1 MFTSHIS
8 RMMFPKRPA
17 FIALLLLCLFSCDP
31 FEIPEE
37 GISTEITEEK
47 GISQLVIPDQFNF
60 EMYETIQW
68 DFSAVDNQNQ
78 LLKNVPVNIYSY
90 EDDEKKLLAS
100 GLINEE
106 RKFEFEYR
114 AAAHLDHLLIE
125 TTFPGLPNKLWV
137 PIDAKN
143 KEITLGLT
151 KGEDLPPSLL
161 SIPSKDSYTHKKST
175 PTTNIVGATNDYT
188 FHYMGSYNSQGKP
201 DYLEPTPEVVDQSIL
216 NLINTG
222 LPEGQPVP
230 TYNPQ
235 YITEG
240 ATTNLNLIEDAEVWV
255 SFVHEGA
262 GYRNSFGYYSYPT
275 NSPPSSVDDID
286 SLFIVFPNVS
296 FQGSG
301 GHLQTGDKVSLGT
314 FEAGTSIGWF
324 LVPDA
329 WSNSKKIVEQPEK
342 ESLKLSTSQ
351 FNDFTAE
358 EYRSH
363 TVLLLDEPGERL
375 ILGFEDID
383 RPGGDND
390 FNDAIFL
397 ITMNPF
403 EAVNTNGIVPPTQG
417 GGGSSEPEYPYVTY
431 TPGEGSYGTLAFED
445 LWPNAGDYDMND
457 LVVDYNIAE
466 YRASNNKVGKIR
478 CEFVLQAMGAGLKN
492 GFGFQLELGSSKIKS
507 VTGYSHSENYLT
519 LNANG
524 TEAGQSKA
532 TIIVFDNGD
541 AIMPS
546 PGTFVNTVHTDPYI
560 QPDTIIVEIELEN
573 NEVAKNVG
581 YPPYNPFLI
590 KGMNRGLEVHLP
602 NKAPTDL
609 ADMSILGTEDDDSDS
624 GIGRYYKTSTHLPW
638 AINIPTSFDY
648 PMEKEAVNV
657 AHEKFSSWAQSG
669 GDIYNDW
676 FLNLAGYRKTSR
688 IYQKN

>member
-1 MFTSHIS
+1 MSTTKYKNPSFV
-8 RMMFPKRPA
+8 KNPA
-17 FIALLLLCLFSCDP
+17 FLALILICLFSCDP
-31 FEIPEE
+31 FDIPEE
-37 GISTEITEEK
+37 GISTPTLEEK
-47 GISQLVIPDQFNF
+47 SINQLVIPYQFNF

-68 DFSAVDNQNQ
+68 DFTAVDNRNQ
-78 LLKNVPVNIYSY
+78 PLNNVPVNIYRY
-90 EDDEKKLLAS
+90 ENEEKRLLAS

-106 RKFEFEYR
+106 KIFEFEYR

-125 TTFPGLPNKLWV
+125 TTFPGLPNQLWV
-137 PIDAKN
+137 PIDAKT
-143 KEITLGLT
+143 KEITLGIT
-151 KGEDLPPSLL
+151 EGDELPTSIL
-161 SIPSKDSYTHKKST
+161 STPSKEAYTQTKSA
-175 PTTNIVGATNDYT
+175 PTTNIAGSTNEYT
-188 FHYMGSYNSQGKP
+188 FHYMGTYNGQGKP

-216 NLINTG
+216 DIINTG

-262 GYRNSFGYYSYPT
+262 GYKNSFGYYSFPT

-286 SLFIVFPNVS
+286 SLIIAFPNVS

-301 GHLQTGDKVSLGT
+301 GQLQTGDKVSLGT

-351 FNDFTAE
+351 FNDFTAAD
-358 EYRSH
+358 YRSH

-397 ITMNPF
+397 VTMNPF

-417 GGGSSEPEYPYVTY
+417 GEGGDEPDYPYVTY

-445 LWPNAGDYDMND
+445 LWPNSGDYDMND

-466 YRASNNKVGKIR
+466 YRASNNKVGKIK

-492 GFGFQLELGSSKIKS
+492 GFGFQLELNSSKIKS
-507 VTGYSHSENYLT
+507 VTGYSHSENYIT
-519 LNANG
+519 VNANG
-524 TEAGQSKA
+524 TEAGQTKA

-546 PGTFVNTVHTDPYI
+546 PGTFVNTVPTEAYI

-573 NEVAKNVG
+573 NEVANNVG

-609 ADMSILGTEDDDSDS
+609 ADMSILGTEDDDSNPGS
-624 GIGRYYKTSTHLPW
+624 GRYYKTSTHLPW
-638 AINIPTSFDY
+638 AINLPSSFDY

-657 AHEKFSSWAQSG
+657 AHEKFSTWAQSG
-669 GDIYNDW
+669 GDLFNDW
-676 FLNLAGYRKTSR
+676 FLDLSGYRNEGR
-688 IYQKN
+688 IYQKD